1 MSEAALN
8 DLSPRQRIGSYVA
21 LYVSIIAW
29 GMSFA
34 GLVPLMSLVMEG
46 RGINPILI
54 GLVAA
59 ATPIGVIIAAPFVA
73 PVVRRFGTADSMI
86 LASIG
91 AIITVGLLPAFDSVT
106 GWIILRFLNGLCGAV
121 PWVVTET
128 WVNAIAVERTRGRIT
143 ALYGGFMALGFAFGP
158 VLLTA
163 VGMDGAFPF
172 LCFAALMSISLIP
185 IYVVRRLAPIL
196 HLPHGIKM
204 RGFFLAVPTIMGA
217 GFMCGMT
224 DTSLFSFLPIWGK
237 NAGVDDQ
244 TAIHLLSIFVIGNV
258 FMTLPLGWLA
268 DHTNKRMVLI
278 GCGVMCVIGPFGVTA
293 LVTTMAGSL
302 WAIGVLLFFWGGC
315 AWALYTVGLAML
327 GERFQGGTL
336 AASNAAFVVAYEI
349 ANIVGPPAAGFA
361 LDTWENHGFMVFMG
375 SAAAIYTFL
384 AIARGL
390 IRRRQSL

>member
-1 MSEAALN
+1 VSEAVLN

-21 LYVSIIAW
+21 LYASIIAW

-34 GLVPLMSLVMEG
+34 GLIPLMSLVMEG

-73 PVVRRFGTADSMI
+73 PVVRRFGTAGSMI

-106 GWIILRFLNGLCGAV
+106 GWIILRFLSGLCGAV

-158 VLLTA
+158 FLLTT

-172 LCFAALMSISLIP
+172 LCFAALMSIGLIP
-185 IYVVRRLAPIL
+185 IYVVRRLAPVL

-204 RGFFLAVPTIMGA
+204 RGFFLSVPTIMGA

-278 GCGVMCVIGPFGVTA
+278 GCGIMCIVGPFGVTA
-293 LVTTMAGSL
+293 LVTTMSGSL
-302 WAIGVLLFFWGGC
+302 WAIGILLFSG
-315 AWALYTVGLAML
+315 VG
-327 GERFQGGTL
+327 
-336 AASNAAFVVAYEI
+336 
-349 ANIVGPPAAGFA
+349 
-361 LDTWENHGFMVFMG
+361 
-375 SAAAIYTFL
+375 
-384 AIARGL
+384 ARGRSIPL
-390 IRRRQSL
+390 AWPCWGSGSRAAPWQHPTPHSLWPMKSPTSSARPLPVLPSIPGKTTGSWCLWAPQRQFIHSSPLRVD